1 MELTTTT
8 NQPTSSLIEK
18 YKDEIEA
25 LKNWIKFILIN
36 KGILCAFFLLLLFI
50 LYVVLKKYIKKRTNG
65 LSDIENQNYN
75 DNINNNNN
83 NNEQFNL
90 LNEFQEF
97 QKLVSTV
104 LYLKL

>member
-1 MELTTTT
+1 M
-8 NQPTSSLIEK
+8 
-18 YKDEIEA
+18 
-25 LKNWIKFILIN
+25 IN